1 MATEQF
7 IENNVVRNRAQL
19 GYTDSVYIRRCR
31 AGRGFGVVDVM
42 LLPLRGPH
50 RVVLIEAK
58 RSSSVDAAYKVI
70 GQMLLYYAGS
80 LQLGQRGLRNLRQF
94 ATAKAASARS
104 TKPKLL
110 KTLTGGISPPE
121 AAWKEMRMGRK
132 IMPKQIAMYIAL
144 DAEPSPGLM
153 STLMVLKSE
162 HELSIG
168 VVSVLARDHMQV
180 WRPAYE

>member
-1 MATEQF
+1 M
-7 IENNVVRNRAQL
+7 
-19 GYTDSVYIRRCR
+19 
-31 AGRGFGVVDVM
+31 
-42 LLPLRGPH
+42 P
-50 RVVLIEAK
+50 
-58 RSSSVDAAYKVI
+58 
-70 GQMLLYYAGS
+70 YYAGS

-94 ATAKAASARS
+94 ATVKAANARS

-121 AAWKEMRMGRK
+121 SAWKEMRMGRK

-153 STLMVLKSE
+153 STLTVLKSE

-180 WRPAYE
+180 WKPAYE